1 LSSYIVVTFFLQ
13 VFLIHDGLPLLYFFN
28 IPGSN
33 GLSSAIRVAIY
44 FAEEQVTEQMHD
56 IELSKPR
63 MGTTEKRQTKISEW
77 HALGG
82 KWEGGRDWCVNE
94 DGTWSPIKA
103 PQFTLGIDSPGFA
116 STQPT
121 AQSLTVRNTILSL
134 PFRLSLCSRC
144 VSL

>member
-1 LSSYIVVTFFLQ
+1 
-13 VFLIHDGLPLLYFFN
+13 
-28 IPGSN
+28 
-33 GLSSAIRVAIY
+33 
-44 FAEEQVTEQMHD
+44 MHA

-77 HALGG
+77 QALGG

-116 STQPT
+116 STQPP
-121 AQSLTVRNTILSL
+121 AQSLTVRNTILTL
-134 PFRLSLCSRC
+134 PFRLSLF
-144 VSL
+144 SLCPSFDSKVDPITHDQLIA